1 MSVSSKPSSV
11 GIVKTCKG
19 RFTEFHFEER
29 SRDSSSV
36 APILA
41 SLSNGRQELSVLPPP
56 SPNAEGTQ
64 GTEMSSLPLGNA
76 LGGYISDSVFDVQE
90 GKCDSFLNAV
100 PNAPLG
106 VTGENRH
113 HNIGTN
119 SGVQAGIVKKLGVNN
134 SLGPRHI
141 QLTTTSAMSLC
152 VSAKCAAVQEELQM
166 GVLDGKEIEVS
177 FDHFPYYLR

>member
-76 LGGYISDSVFDVQE
+76 LGGYIFQIQ
-90 GKCDSFLNAV
+90 FLMSRK
-100 PNAPLG
+100 
-106 VTGENRH
+106 EN
-113 HNIGTN
+113 
-119 SGVQAGIVKKLGVNN
+119 
-134 SLGPRHI
+134 
-141 QLTTTSAMSLC
+141 
-152 VSAKCAAVQEELQM
+152 VSR
-166 GVLDGKEIEVS
+166 
-177 FDHFPYYLR
+177 F